1 MYETAQSVN
10 HLMHFFFLYEGMV
23 VPDGLQGTTPDLN
36 VEQIQVLDI
45 SKQIFKGIVH
55 PKILI
60 LSFTT
65 HAHVVPNP

>member
-1 MYETAQSVN
+1 MIWGFVWNCPVRQSLN
-10 HLMHFFFLYEGMV
+10 AHLFLYEGMV

-55 PKILI
+55 PKI
-60 LSFTT
+60 
-65 HAHVVPNP
+65 